1 LNNHSFSVTII
12 IGNLFRKFKN
22 GGVTH
27 MQKSIPENWWNQLRL
42 PVISAPMF
50 LVSGPELVKNC
61 CLNGVIGSFPA
72 PNARPIEVLD
82 QWMGQL
88 NDELQEARTAE
99 PNRKV
104 APWAMNM
111 VVHSTYSRL
120 QEELELIKKHKPQ
133 LVITSLGSPKHVVEI
148 VHQYGGL
155 VFSDVSDLKFAR
167 KAAEAGVDGLILVA
181 SGAGGHAG
189 QINSFAFI
197 DMVRTFWDGIIIL
210 AGAISTGK
218 GVLAAQAAGADL
230 AYMGTR
236 FIVATESMANDE
248 YRDMLV
254 KSTQEDIILTDAF
267 SGVQANMLIPSI
279 VKAGLDPAQLVKK
292 EKVEFDSMKDK
303 SNAKAWRDI
312 WSAGHGVGTIDKIES
327 AADII
332 NRLEAE
338 YQEALRKVNQS
349 SAKLSGLTVK

>member
-1 LNNHSFSVTII
+1 
-12 IGNLFRKFKN
+12 
-22 GGVTH
+22 

-61 CLNGVIGSFPA
+61 CLNGIIGSFPA

-88 NDELQEARTAE
+88 NIELQEAQSAE
-99 PNRKV
+99 PNRKI

-120 QEELELIKKHKPQ
+120 QDELELIKKHKPQ

-148 VHQYGGL
+148 VHEYGGI

-218 GVLAAQAAGADL
+218 GILAAQAAGADL

-312 WSAGHGVGTIDKIES
+312 WSAGHGVGAIDKIES

-338 YQEALRKVNQS
+338 YQEALGKVNQS
-349 SAKLSGLTVK
+349 SAKLSRLTVK

>member
-1 LNNHSFSVTII
+1 
-12 IGNLFRKFKN
+12 
-22 GGVTH
+22 
-27 MQKSIPENWWNQLRL
+27 MQKTIPENWWNQMRL

-88 NDELQEARTAE
+88 NEELAEARAAE
-99 PNRKV
+99 PDRKI

-120 QEELELIKKHKPQ
+120 QDELELIKKHKPQ

-148 VHQYGGL
+148 VHEYGGL

-167 KAAEAGVDGLILVA
+167 KAAETGVDGLILVA

-189 QINSFAFI
+189 QINSFAFV

-218 GVLAAQAAGADL
+218 GILAAQAAGADL

-236 FIVATESMANDE
+236 FIVATESMANDD
-248 YRDMLV
+248 YREMLV
-254 KSTQEDIILTDAF
+254 SSTQEDVLLTDAF
-267 SGVQANMLIPSI
+267 SGVRANMLIPSI
-279 VKAGLDPAQLVKK
+279 KKAGLDPAQLVKK
-292 EKVEFDSMKDK
+292 ENVNFNDMAGK
-303 SNAKAWRDI
+303 SDAKAWRDI
-312 WSAGHGVGTIDKIES
+312 WSAGHGVGAIDKIES

-332 NRLEAE
+332 NRLEVE
-338 YQEALRKVNQS
+338 YQEALEKVNQT
-349 SAKLSGLTVK
+349 SAKLSRLKVK